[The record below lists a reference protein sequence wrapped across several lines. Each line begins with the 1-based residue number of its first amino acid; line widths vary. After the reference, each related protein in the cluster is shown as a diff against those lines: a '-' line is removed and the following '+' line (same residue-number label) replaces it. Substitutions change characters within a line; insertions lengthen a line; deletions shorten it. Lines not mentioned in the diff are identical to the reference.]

1 MNQIKKKFKIKIKNA
16 TEITAIEKSYN
27 LNQLIL
33 GFWSI
38 SEIILLKLN
47 DEISKTCEDDIEKLE
62 GHDKGISC
70 LKYFESKRILISGGF
85 DCHIIVWNLEGRSKI
100 IKFKAHN
107 HYICSIQMESN
118 GEFFY
123 TISKDNT
130 IKEWNTKTGRQSEKF
145 TKYFSNTCNDSFT
158 LSPCEKFIAACNFK
172 KSYKVDMFN
181 ILTKRLFCDFDDH
194 KKLSQNTS
202 SIGNL
207 DK

>member
-1 MNQIKKKFKIKIKNA
+1 MNEIKSKFNIKLKNA
-16 TEITAIEKSYN
+16 KEITAIEMCYN

-38 SEIILLKLN
+38 SEIILLKLKEN
-47 DEISKTCEDDIEKLE
+47 VSKISQDDIKKLE

-70 LKYFESKRILISGGF
+70 LKYFESKFILISGGF
-85 DCHIIVWNLEGRSKI
+85 DCQIIVWNLAKRSKI

-107 HYICSIQMESN
+107 HYICSIQIESN

-145 TKYFSNTCNDSFT
+145 FRYYSNTCNNSFT
-158 LSPCEKFIAACNFK
+158 LTPCEKFIVASNFK
-172 KSYKVDMFN
+172 KNYKVDMFN
-181 ILTKRLFCDFDDH
+181 ILSKKLFCDFDDY
-194 KKLSQNTS
+194 KKLYQNP
-202 SIGNL
+202 SIENL
-207 DK
+207 NK